1 MLSESVPLH
10 YITYFLMSDVISP
23 EHPLLFKAHKKQLKR
38 GKKDKTL
45 QTIWCQLGCL
55 SNTARGNGADKSAVG
70 FGL

>member
-38 GKKDKTL
+38 GEKRQNAPNHL
-45 QTIWCQLGCL
+45 V
-55 SNTARGNGADKSAVG
+55 SAGVP
-70 FGL
+70 L